1 MGEAISRVEM
11 TDADIL
17 KDSGVDFLAV
27 VVDRQDVERLRVETA
42 LNVLRRLLQDRQ
54 TVVSFRARLDVGFAG
69 YDDDTREL
77 HEIDEVRKFLFHLD
91 KKFPF
96 WFYFLN
102 LSSGTLIMILLSLC
116 RYSRNSDGTFVID
129 QAEQERFFVEHG
141 SAVTWLFQT
150 YGLDEEEYEPL
161 VMQIKRYLENRRNS
175 PLIH

>member
-1 MGEAISRVEM
+1 M

-27 VVDRQDVERLRVETA
+27 VVDRQDVERLRVETT

-54 TVVSFRARLDVGFAG
+54 TVVNFRARLDVGFAG

-150 YGLDEEEYEPL
+150 YGLDEEEYDPL
-161 VMQIKRYLENRRNS
+161 VMQIKRDLENRRNS
-175 PLIH
+175 PQIH

>member
-1 MGEAISRVEM
+1 M

-27 VVDRQDVERLRVETA
+27 VVDRQDVERLHVETT
-42 LNVLRRLLQDRQ
+42 LNVLQRLLQDRQ
-54 TVVSFRARLDVGFAG
+54 TVVRFRARLDIAFAG

-77 HEIDEVRKFLFHLD
+77 HEIDEVRKFLGHLD

-102 LSSGTLIMILLSLC
+102 LHSGTLIMILLSLC
-116 RYSRNSDGTFVID
+116 PYSRNSDGTFVID

-150 YGLDEEEYEPL
+150 YGLDQEEYEPL
-161 VMQIKRYLENRRNS
+161 AMQIKGYLENRRNP

>member
-1 MGEAISRVEM
+1 M

-27 VVDRQDVERLRVETA
+27 VVDRRDVEGLHVETT

-54 TVVSFRARLDVGFAG
+54 TVVSFRARLDIAFAG

-77 HEIDEVRKFLFHLD
+77 HEIDEVRNFLGHLD

-102 LSSGTLIMILLSLC
+102 LGSGTLVVILLSLC
-116 RYSRNSDGTFVID
+116 RYTRREDGMFIIDKSD
-129 QAEQERFFVEHG
+129 QERFFVEHG
-141 SAVTWLFQT
+141 AAVTWLFQK
-150 YGLDEEEYEPL
+150 YALDEKDYEPL
-161 VMQIKRYLENRRNS
+161 AMQIKNYLENRRN
-175 PLIH
+175 PPVIH